1 MYLLDTNV
9 LSETRRRVPHPRVLA
24 WIESVPERW
33 LHTSVLVIG
42 EIQRGVQH
50 RVHSDRAA
58 AQLDEVWLGELI
70 DLYGLEDRIVT
81 VGLQDV
87 LAWGRITAGGKVPHI
102 DGLLAAQ
109 ALVRGWTVV
118 TRNTKDFEP
127 TGVRIINPFAY
138 EA

>member
-1 MYLLDTNV
+1 
-9 LSETRRRVPHPRVLA
+9 VLA

-50 RVHSDRAA
+50 RVRTDPAA
-58 AQLDEVWLGELI
+58 AQRDELWLDELI
-70 DLYGLEDRIVT
+70 EFYGLEDRIVP

-87 LAWGRITAGGKVPHI
+87 LTWGRITAGGKVPHI

-109 ALVRGWTVV
+109 AMFRDWTVV
-118 TRNTKDFEP
+118 TRNVKDFER
-127 TGVRIINPFAY
+127 TGVRLFNPFEY
-138 EA
+138 DT